1 MAQKQ
6 WILRCAFP
14 MKLGTFSKRGA
25 RGINLIGTTGWVV
38 HTRDIKEKIEESFQE
53 WGRLINMIG
62 LGSNNLFVLSDTE
75 TFNSEMRLLWKMI

>member
-1 MAQKQ
+1 MDSA
-6 WILRCAFP
+6 LRFP
-14 MKLGTFSKRGA
+14 NETWNFLKA
-25 RGINLIGTTGWVV
+25 RRERHKSDRVGTTGWAV